1 MKKLLNKSFTDH
13 LSQSCSYKTYEP
25 LLPLIEG
32 INFINASLLHA
43 NGIATID
50 KIYID
55 IDKILRSYDER
66 KLIHIILHEL
76 AHYYR
81 IQRKGKEW
89 YYNYVLH
96 TDKNEYVEQ
105 TIFEENFADRWA
117 TLKYNELYN
126 DNLSV
131 EYRDFSD
138 GMFLRTMIE
147 GTYNHL
153 RGNVENEIELEE
165 ATKRYILDVRQ

>member
-25 LLPLIEG
+25 ILPLLEG
-32 INFINASLLHA
+32 INIINASIIHA

-50 KIYID
+50 KVYID
-55 IDKILRSYDER
+55 IEGILTKYDER

-81 IQRKGKEW
+81 IQKKGKEW

-96 TDKNEYVEQ
+96 TNMDDYVEQ

-126 DNLSV
+126 DNRTV
-131 EYRDFSD
+131 QYRDFSD
-138 GMFLRTMIE
+138 GTFLRVMIE
-147 GTYNHL
+147 STYNHL
-153 RGNVENEIELEE
+153 RHNVKNESDLEE
-165 ATKRYILDVRQ
+165 ATKRFISYVRQ